1 MVNGLT
7 TWKGTTTITS
17 RKNVQEWVNAL
28 FVKIY
33 ATLMLYILR
42 TKFNFVLIIFLKN
55 VYYLFTVASIHYSL
69 NVAANISRN
78 TPNVEHCRKCLE
90 SFSEDMCQR

>member
-7 TWKGTTTITS
+7 TWRGTTTITS

-42 TKFNFVLIIFLKN
+42 TKFNFVITFLKN
-55 VYYLFTVASIHYSL
+55 V
-69 NVAANISRN
+69 
-78 TPNVEHCRKCLE
+78 
-90 SFSEDMCQR
+90 